1 MTRMPFLASRT
12 MPAALAGAA
21 LAVLLAAPSAP
32 AFPSGSASAPAR
44 AAALVQTASLSIPA
58 IGVCGRALM
67 PEPGTPH
74 HAPGHPI
81 QAHGG
86 AGRPDG
92 TRRRVG

>member
-58 IGVCGRALM
+58 IGVSGL
-67 PEPGTPH
+67 PVIPYPGTPH
-74 HAPGHPI
+74 PAPGPPQHEPG
-81 QAHGG
+81 GG
-86 AGRPDG
+86 APPE
-92 TRRRVG
+92 RRRGG